1 MPGAARSPQHRP
13 IRGPRPPAL
22 ATIGGV
28 TIPTRDSAAL
38 LLLDLAAAPSLV
50 RHMAAVA
57 EIAADLAAR
66 AAARGVAVD
75 RALVEAAALL
85 HDMDKALPEDHP
97 LRALGHGH
105 AGAEWL
111 ARHGWAELAPAVD
124 AHPVL
129 RLVTPAGDRWLENA
143 TLEDRIVAYADKR
156 AAARLGPVDARFA
169 RWHRRHPEHADGLR
183 AARAR
188 VDRLER
194 DVCAAADLAPESVR
208 RLPWVRQALGRA
220 AALRAGSAA

>member
-1 MPGAARSPQHRP
+1 MS
-13 IRGPRPPAL
+13 
-22 ATIGGV
+22 
-28 TIPTRDSAAL
+28 IPSRDPAAL
-38 LLLDLAAAPSLV
+38 LLLEIGAPPSLV

-66 AAARGVAVD
+66 VAARGIAVD
-75 RALVEAAALL
+75 RRLVEAAALL
-85 HDMDKALPEDHP
+85 HDLDKALPQDDP

-111 ARHGWAELAPAVD
+111 VRHGWAELAPAVD
-124 AHPVL
+124 AHPVM
-129 RLVTPAGDRWLENA
+129 RLVTPAGDRWLERA
-143 TLEDRIVAYADKR
+143 TLEERIVAYADKR

-169 RWHRRHPEHADGLR
+169 RWQRKHPEHVDGLR

-194 DVCAAADLAPESVR
+194 DVCAAADIAPEAVR
-208 RLPWVRQALGRA
+208 RLPWVRAALARA
-220 AALRAGSAA
+220 ATARAAGYA